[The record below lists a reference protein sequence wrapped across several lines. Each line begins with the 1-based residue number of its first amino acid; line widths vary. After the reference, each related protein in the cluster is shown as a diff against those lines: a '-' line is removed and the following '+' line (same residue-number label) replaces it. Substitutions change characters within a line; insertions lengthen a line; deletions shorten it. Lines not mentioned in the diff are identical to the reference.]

1 MAAKAGRQGIEALT
15 GLPGWP
21 LMLSAPQAAAYVGLD
36 LDDFE
41 RAVDA
46 GELPKPAV
54 LEKHRRWN
62 RQKIDR
68 HLDDPASPAVGSTDA
83 VADALSRW
91 NPK

>member
-1 MAAKAGRQGIEALT
+1 MARARTKGIETLT

-36 LDDFE
+36 LDEFE
-41 RAVDA
+41 RAVGA

-54 LEKHRRWN
+54 LERHRRWN

-68 HLDDPASPAVGSTDA
+68 HLDDPGSPAVGATDA

-91 NPK
+91 SPR